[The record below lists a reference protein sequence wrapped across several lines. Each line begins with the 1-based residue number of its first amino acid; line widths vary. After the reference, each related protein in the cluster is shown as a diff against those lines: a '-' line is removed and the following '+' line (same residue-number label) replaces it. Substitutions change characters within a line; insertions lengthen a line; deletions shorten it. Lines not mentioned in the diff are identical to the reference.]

1 MLRRATSRIT
11 PHFCRVHYVPSVR
24 LGARKDP
31 KSLPSSGPP
40 RAQGPRKQAGRQL
53 LCKGKRPLC
62 RRCSLSG
69 RGLISLQ
76 RLQRHASA
84 WQHSPWAE
92 CPRHK
97 GSRFPG
103 WPSWWPV
110 ASAHPPGSGRWSQ
123 TGAGCSGRWRPVG
136 RGRGST
142 AESGSTST
150 APHPE
155 TLRTVTTTKA
165 THPYSPVYLRPWLVK
180 VSMLSGNQSWHLTQK
195 TITWASSAKSF
206 SE

>member
-1 MLRRATSRIT
+1 MFRRATSRIT

-62 RRCSLSG
+62 RRRSLSG

-150 APHPE
+150 APP
-155 TLRTVTTTKA
+155 TPR
-165 THPYSPVYLRPWLVK
+165 PSGQSPQQRPLTPTPQSTYAPGLWKYQCFQEIK
-180 VSMLSGNQSWHLTQK
+180 VGV
-195 TITWASSAKSF
+195 
-206 SE
+206 